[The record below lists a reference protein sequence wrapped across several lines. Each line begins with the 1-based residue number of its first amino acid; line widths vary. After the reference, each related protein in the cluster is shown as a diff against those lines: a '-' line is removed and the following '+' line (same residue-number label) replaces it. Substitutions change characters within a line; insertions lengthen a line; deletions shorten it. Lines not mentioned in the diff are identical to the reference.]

1 MSTQRAAAP
10 SLHEI
15 YPGWGDYHAKIVG
28 AVALLDAEQLGLSAA
43 PGLWPVR
50 MLVSHIVSARKWWFH
65 DWMAD
70 GGAAWDEYDG
80 WDDLEEMASRK
91 APVLVRALEES
102 WALMSPSLARWTT
115 ADLEAKFT
123 RPTPN
128 AAGER
133 PVHARGWIVWHVAE
147 HDVYHG
153 GEISL
158 TLGMHGLPGM
168 GL

>member
-1 MSTQRAAAP
+1 MNM
-10 SLHEI
+10 LDV

-28 AVALLDAEQLGLSAA
+28 AVAPLDAEQLGLSAA

-50 MLVSHIVSARKWWFH
+50 MLVSHIVSARKWWFR
-65 DWMAD
+65 DWMGD
-70 GGAAWDEYDG
+70 GGSAWDEYES
-80 WDDLEEMASRK
+80 WDDLEEMSGRK
-91 APVLVRALEES
+91 APALALALDETWS
-102 WALMSPSLARWTT
+102 LMSSSLARWTT
-115 ADLEAKFT
+115 ADLEEKFT

-128 AAGER
+128 ADGER

-147 HDVYHG
+147 HDVFHG

-158 TLGMHGLPGM
+158 TLGMHGLPGL

>member
-1 MSTQRAAAP
+1 MSTAAP
-10 SLHEI
+10 SLGEI

-28 AVALLDAEQLGLSAA
+28 AVAPLDAEQLGLSAA

-65 DWMAD
+65 DWMGD
-70 GGAAWDEYDG
+70 GGTEWDQYEG
-80 WDDLEEMASRK
+80 WDDLEDMGTRK

-102 WALMSPSLARWTT
+102 WSLMSPSLSRWTT

-133 PVHARGWIVWHVAE
+133 PVRSRGWIVWHVAE
-147 HDVYHG
+147 HDVHHG

-158 TLGMHGLPGM
+158 TLGMHGVR
-168 GL
+168 GLNL

>member
-1 MSTQRAAAP
+1 MT
-10 SLHEI
+10 LLDI
-15 YPGWGDYHAKIVG
+15 YAGWGDYQAMVVRAI
-28 AVALLDAEQLGLSAA
+28 APLEDEQLGLAA
-43 PGLWPVR
+43 GPGLWPIR
-50 MLVSHIVSARKWWFH
+50 MLASHMVSARKWWFH
-65 DWMAD
+65 DWMGD
-70 GGAAWDEYDG
+70 GGSEWDEYEG
-80 WDDLEEMASRK
+80 WDDLEEMGTRK

-102 WALMSPSLARWTT
+102 WSLMSPSLARWTA

-133 PVHARGWIVWHVAE
+133 PLRARGWIVWHVAE

-158 TLGMHGLPGM
+158 TLGMHGVPGL